1 MMLGTGAWILLMT
14 RNYKEE
20 YKNYQGKP
28 EQKKRRAMRNKVRR
42 LMEKAGKVQKGDGK
56 DVHHKDGNP
65 LNTQF
70 IQNYELA
77 SKILADP
84 VEMERKINNGT
95 KHIMEDIEK
104 LSTTVD
110 NLDAGLQLQSTSN

>member
-56 DVHHKDGNP
+56 DVHHSDGNA
-65 LNTQF
+65 LN
-70 IQNYELA
+70 NKRSNLKAVNA
-77 SKILADP
+77 SKNRSYPRTA
-84 VEMERKINNGT
+84 T
-95 KHIMEDIEK
+95 
-104 LSTTVD
+104 
-110 NLDAGLQLQSTSN
+110 AGKKNRRS